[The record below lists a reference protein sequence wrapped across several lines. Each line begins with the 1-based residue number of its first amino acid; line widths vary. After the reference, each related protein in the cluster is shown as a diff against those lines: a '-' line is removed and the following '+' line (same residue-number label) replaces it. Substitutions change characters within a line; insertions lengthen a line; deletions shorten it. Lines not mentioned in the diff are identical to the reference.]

1 MQRTRLAAVFILVL
15 GFGMNAIGGEAP
27 QAYDN
32 LKCGMCHKPDRKAA
46 GVSLA
51 EIAKTYQDR
60 DKLVKFFKGE
70 SKPLIESE
78 RWGMMRGQLA
88 KIEEL
93 QDKDKE
99 VLADYVLSFK

>member
-1 MQRTRLAAVFILVL
+1 MRQVCLAAIFVFVL
-15 GFGMNAIGGEAP
+15 GSGMNAVGGETP
-27 QAYDN
+27 QVYEN

-51 EIAKTYQDR
+51 EIAKTYQEKE
-60 DKLVKFFKGE
+60 KLVKFFKGE

-78 RWGMMRGQLA
+78 RWGMMRGQLS

-99 VLADYVLSFK
+99 TLADYVLSFK